1 MIQAVKK
8 PTEVTVD
15 EPQKIE
21 HLLTFREY
29 LEYVPESDVRYE
41 LVKGK
46 LVPMPA
52 ATHLHTNICKFLVYK
67 LQRYFAAENLDL
79 VANALGTGVRTEDNT
94 SRIPD
99 VVVFSKTIW
108 EEVIHR
114 SGAGV
119 LDFAEQPILVVEVVS
134 SNRRDDYEIKRD
146 EYETAK
152 ISSYWIVDPKKKLV
166 RVFTKSRNKEGYT
179 SVDFKEEE
187 TIVSSQFDQL
197 VLSVKEL
204 LNPPIVEELIKE
216 EQTKIET
223 FQQQAETLEQRA
235 ETLEQRAET
244 LEQQVENERQQA
256 ETERQRA
263 ETERQQA
270 ETERQRAETL
280 EQQVENERQQAET
293 ERQRAET
300 ERQQAETERQRA
312 ETLEQQV
319 QNERQQAETER
330 QRAENERQRA
340 EKLAQRLLEMG
351 INLDEENFGSDV
363 E

>member
-21 HLLTFREY
+21 HLLTFQEY

-41 LVKGK
+41 LVRGK

-79 VANALGTGVRTEDNT
+79 VANALATGVRTEDNT

-108 EEVIHR
+108 EQVIHR

-166 RVFTKSRNKEGYT
+166 RVFTKSRNEEGYT

-280 EQQVENERQQAET
+280 EQQVQN
-293 ERQRAET
+293 

-319 QNERQQAETER
+319 ENERQQAETER

>member
-15 EPQKIE
+15 KPQKIE
-21 HLLTFREY
+21 HLLTFQEY

-52 ATHLHTNICKFLVYK
+52 STHLHTNICKFLVYK

-99 VVVFSKTIW
+99 VVVFSKTVW

-119 LDFAEQPILVVEVVS
+119 LDFSEQPILVVEVVS

-152 ISSYWIVDPKKKLV
+152 IPSYWIVDPKKKLV

-179 SVDFKEEE
+179 AVDFTEEK

-197 VLSVKEL
+197 VLSVQEL

-216 EQTKIET
+216 EQTTIKTLAE
-223 FQQQAETLEQRA
+223 QA
-235 ETLEQRAET
+235 
-244 LEQQVENERQQA
+244 ENERQQT
-256 ETERQRA
+256 ENERQQTENERQRA
-263 ETERQQA
+263 EN
-270 ETERQRAETL
+270 ERQRAETL
-280 EQQVENERQQAET
+280 EQQVENERQQAEK
-293 ERQRAET
+293 ERQR
-300 ERQQAETERQRA
+300 AETERQRA

-319 QNERQQAETER
+319 ETLEQRAETERQQAEKER
-330 QRAENERQRA
+330 QRAEKERQRAETERQRA

-351 INLDEENFGSDV
+351 INPDSENFGSDV

>member
-21 HLLTFREY
+21 HLLTFQEY

-46 LVPMPA
+46 LIPMP
-52 ATHLHTNICKFLVYK
+52 TSIYLHTNICKFLIYK

-99 VVVFSKTIW
+99 VVVFSQTVW
-108 EEVIHR
+108 EKVIHR

-119 LDFAEQPILVVEVVS
+119 LDFSEQPILVVEVVS
-134 SNRRDDYEIKRD
+134 SNRRDDYVVKRD
-146 EYETAK
+146 EYEIAK
-152 ISSYWIVDPKKKLV
+152 IPSYWIVDPKKKLV
-166 RVFTKSRNKEGYT
+166 RVFTKSRNEEGYT
-179 SVDFKEEE
+179 SVDFTEEE
-187 TIVSSQFDQL
+187 TIVSSQFSEL

-223 FQQQAETLEQRA
+223 FQQRAETEHQRAETEHQRAETEHQRAETEHQRAETLEQQVENERQRAETEHQRA

-256 ETERQRA
+256 E
-263 ETERQQA
+263 
-270 ETERQRAETL
+270 
-280 EQQVENERQQAET
+280 
-293 ERQRAET
+293 
-300 ERQQAETERQRA
+300 
-312 ETLEQQV
+312 
-319 QNERQQAETER
+319 
-330 QRAENERQRA
+330 NERQRA

-351 INLDEENFGSDV
+351 INLED
-363 E
+363 